1 MPLHSGLM
9 GQEPTGKFPRAA
21 EDTSWSVGLKMSH
34 YVVSPTDSTNTE
46 IMTRT
51 ELKLVAEFM
60 RASC

>member
-1 MPLHSGLM
+1 M